1 MFITSILRL
10 IISYGLLEQLILES
24 FLDLEYPENIIDS
37 KNQNSMDGE
46 LNVMESLRN
55 SHPKLYIR
63 EISNDNITFPCED
76 NNGWIEYKR
85 TLTECDDLKIQQYA
99 TQMRWRISQN
109 KRQRAVYYIG
119 LDDDG
124 SIYGLSGKA
133 IIDNLDYFVK
143 ITNIINASIFSV
155 LLINVNGSTI
165 IKIGV
170 TIKKLKDD
178 IYFNEDEEY

>member
-1 MFITSILRL
+1 M
-10 IISYGLLEQLILES
+10 ES
-24 FLDLEYPENIIDS
+24 FLDLKYSENIIDS
-37 KNQNSMDGE
+37 KNQNSMNGELNAELNGE

-109 KRQRAVYYIG
+109 KKQRAVYYIG

-133 IIDNLDYFVK
+133 VLDNLDYFVK

-155 LLINVNGSTI
+155 LLININRLTI